1 VSANHRVTLVTGGG
15 RGIGAATAR
24 LLAARG
30 DAVAVN
36 CSRQE
41 AEAQQVVQQIA
52 AAGGRAIA
60 VQADVADAAAVA
72 HMFDRVAAELG
83 PLTGLVNNA
92 GITGPSG
99 PLSAFDAAATRR
111 VFEVNVIGTLLCAR
125 QAAARMARSRGGR
138 GGAIVNVSSVSSQ
151 TGAGGMLVPYAAS
164 KGAVN
169 SLTVGLAREL
179 AFEDIRVNAVM
190 PGVIDTEIHAAAGL
204 AERVPALLALVPM
217 RRMGTPEECAE
228 AIAWLLSEASAYV
241 TGTVLPVTGGR

>member
-1 VSANHRVTLVTGGG
+1 MSENQRVTLVTGGG

-36 CSRQE
+36 CSRHD
-41 AEAQQVVQQIA
+41 AEAQQVVEQIA
-52 AAGGRAIA
+52 AAGGRAMA

-72 HMFDRVAAELG
+72 HMFERIAAELG

-99 PLSAFDAAATRR
+99 PLAAFDAAATRR
-111 VFEVNVIGTLLCAR
+111 VLEVNVIGSLLCAQ

-138 GGAIVNVSSVSSQ
+138 GGAIVNISSVSSQ

-179 AFEDIRVNAVM
+179 AAEGIRVNAVM

-204 AERVPALLALVPM
+204 ADRVPALLALVPM
-217 RRMGTPEECAE
+217 RRMGMPEECAE

>member
-1 VSANHRVTLVTGGG
+1 MSANDRVTLVTGGG

-36 CSRQE
+36 CSRHP
-41 AEAQQVVQQIA
+41 AEAQQVVRQIV

-72 HMFDRVAAELG
+72 HMFERVAAELG

-111 VFEVNVIGTLLCAR
+111 VLEVNVIGTLLCAQ

-169 SLTVGLAREL
+169 SLSVGLAREL
-179 AFEDIRVNAVM
+179 AGEGIRVNAVM

-204 AERVPALLALVPM
+204 ADRVPSLLALVPL

-228 AIAWLLSEASAYV
+228 AIAWLLSDASAYV

>member
-1 VSANHRVTLVTGGG
+1 MSANNRVTLVTGGG

-36 CSRQE
+36 CSRHP
-41 AEAQQVVQQIA
+41 AEAQQVVRQIV

-99 PLSAFDAAATRR
+99 PLAAFDAEATRR
-111 VFEVNVIGTLLCAR
+111 VFEVNVVGTLLCAQ
-125 QAAARMARSRGGR
+125 QAATRMARSQGGR

-169 SLTVGLAREL
+169 SLSVGLAREL
-179 AFEDIRVNAVM
+179 AGEGIRVNAVM

-204 AERVPALLALVPM
+204 ADRVPSLLALVPL

-228 AIAWLLSEASAYV
+228 AIAWLLSDASAYV